1 MRRKTALFTTVLL
14 MWSAPLLAQGDPNA
28 HGKVLSALA
37 KTDGEYRLGPGD
49 LVEIGVFGVDNFRH
63 TVRISASG
71 VMKLPLLD
79 PIMASGLTAAELEAR
94 VASAL
99 QDEIIKNPQ
108 VSVFVRE
115 YRSQPVFVLGAVR
128 NPGQYQIS
136 LELKF
141 IDAISM
147 AGGLSPNAG
156 NEAVIRR
163 QSADGREEQIT
174 VNLQQL
180 LEKGDF
186 TVNERIRG
194 GDVINIP
201 ERVAET
207 AYILGEVSR
216 AGAFPMAPKQEI
228 RVSQLFAWAGGPLK
242 TAKLS
247 RGILVRYNDKGEREE
262 IPVDFGKIIKGKKED
277 FVVRA
282 NDIVFVPGSKW
293 KDLGMTILNGIPGTV
308 ATIPYRIP

>member
-1 MRRKTALFTTVLL
+1 MSRKTALFTTVILL
-14 MWSAPLLAQGDPNA
+14 WTVPLLAQDDPKA
-28 HGKVLSALA
+28 QIKVSSTLA

-49 LVEIGVFGVDNFRH
+49 LVEIGVFGVENFRH

-71 VMKLPLLD
+71 VIKLPLLD
-79 PIMASGLTAAELEAR
+79 PIVASGLTPAELEAR

-108 VSVFVRE
+108 VSVFVKE
-115 YRSQPVFVLGAVR
+115 YRSQPVFVLGSVKA
-128 NPGQYQIS
+128 PGQYQIS
-136 LELKF
+136 LELKI

-147 AGGLSPNAG
+147 AGGLLPTAG
-156 NEAVIRR
+156 AEATIRR
-163 QSADGREEQIT
+163 QTSDGREEHIT

-186 TVNERIRG
+186 SVNERIRG

-207 AYILGEVSR
+207 VYILGEVNR
-216 AGAFPMAPKQEI
+216 AGAFTIPPKQDI
-228 RVSQLFAWAGGPLK
+228 RVSQLFAWAGGPMK
-242 TAKLS
+242 SAKLS

-262 IPVDFGKIIKGKKED
+262 VPVDFSAIIKGKKED

-282 NDIVFVPGSKW
+282 DDIVFVPGSKW
-293 KDLGMTILNGIPGTV
+293 KDLGMTILNGIPGTL
-308 ATIPYRIP
+308 ATLPYRIP

>member
-1 MRRKTALFTTVLL
+1 MSRKTALFTTVILL
-14 MWSAPLLAQGDPNA
+14 WSVPLLAQEDPNA
-28 HGKVLSALA
+28 RIKPLSTLA

-49 LVEIGVFGVDNFRH
+49 LVEIGVFGVEDFRH

-71 VMKLPLLD
+71 LIKLSLLD

-99 QDEIIKNPQ
+99 QGEIIKDPQ
-108 VSVFVRE
+108 VSVFVKE
-115 YRSQPVFVLGAVR
+115 YRSQPVFVLGSVR
-128 NPGQYQIS
+128 TPGQYQIS
-136 LELKF
+136 LELKI

-147 AGGLSPNAG
+147 AGGLLPNAG
-156 NEAVIRR
+156 REAVIRR
-163 QSADGREEQIT
+163 QTGDGREEQIT
-174 VNLQQL
+174 VDLQQL

-186 TVNERIRG
+186 SVNERIRG

-207 AYILGEVSR
+207 VYILGEVNR
-216 AGAFPMAPKQEI
+216 AGAFAIPPKQDI
-228 RVSQLFAWAGGPLK
+228 RVSQLFAWAGGPMK
-242 TAKLS
+242 SAKLS

-262 IPVDFGKIIKGKKED
+262 VPVDFTAIIKGKKED

-282 NDIVFVPGSKW
+282 DDIVFVPGSKW
-293 KDLGMTILNGIPGTV
+293 KDLGMTILNGIPGTL
-308 ATIPYRIP
+308 ATLPYRIP